1 MTGVKGC
8 THNENG
14 FAQKAESLP
23 PRTTEVV
30 NTWVAWPVATSSPA
44 RRCMASGTRM
54 RDNTLM
60 PVQPSLRFI
69 SLFVPSLGDAV
80 PRYRA
85 LLGVEPS
92 ETTGAAPP
100 RHPFAAKG
108 PVVFQLGAVA
118 LALYECDGKTT
129 HPGDVGFGLYAS
141 VEQAVSCLG
150 AHQGRV
156 FWGPKP
162 VQPEGRHMAVG
173 MLPDRHFFEIVEADP
188 PYSDKTRSP

>member
-1 MTGVKGC
+1 
-8 THNENG
+8 
-14 FAQKAESLP
+14 
-23 PRTTEVV
+23 
-30 NTWVAWPVATSSPA
+30 
-44 RRCMASGTRM
+44 M

-69 SLFVPSLGDAV
+69 SLFVPSLADAV